1 MLQSK
6 TGKHSEGP
14 IVWSI
19 DDLGQKV
26 VIDEAEQ
33 RTVGEEVGPEAA
45 RYSSRAPSTRSR
57 TSPENIAQFT

>member
-45 RYSSRAPSTRSR
+45 PARSIAGQVLEPSAFYSLA
-57 TSPENIAQFT
+57 N